1 MSSVQLAVERL
12 EGLFCARAAEVETVI
27 MQAKSAL
34 DKNAKN
40 CGGTVV
46 AMIQDSGK
54 FDRTSWTSAIEDIER
69 EASSLPQETARTEEM
84 LASLSS
90 TMASIKDGL
99 QKL

>member
-12 EGLFCARAAEVETVI
+12 QGLFDARAAEVETVI

-34 DKNAKN
+34 DKNAGN

-54 FDRTSWTSAIEDIER
+54 FDRMSWTSAIEDIKR

-90 TMASIKDGL
+90 TMASIKGGL